1 MQETVFWEMLSSFQ
15 GCSIREGSHRPWHPS
30 TMIHDPSCMYIMY
43 TQEFVLALKE
53 VNSELVINAAKLSKG
68 GVQAITS
75 KVISGKT

>member
-1 MQETVFWEMLSSFQ
+1 
-15 GCSIREGSHRPWHPS
+15 
-30 TMIHDPSCMYIMY
+30 MYMY